1 MNYYLDGILLF
12 FFSISRH
19 YLYSCVLKIW
29 PSKKNDPFFSSFFFS
44 LVFITWVTW
53 LFLRHLFRKRTLWK
67 ISFPW
72 SYFNQFVFYIFV
84 HKGWWSLL
92 GEIKWQQTFSPLKQ
106 SRRFH
111 LVVPCLSGFNSY
123 LDLII
128 LKLCWKYLRRW
139 TIGHY
144 FLSSLTCS
152 T

>member
-12 FFSISRH
+12 FFLSQDIICIRVCWKYGH
-19 YLYSCVLKIW
+19 LK
-29 PSKKNDPFFSSFFFS
+29 KTTLFFLLFFFS